1 MRTILLGIF
10 LWVALLLVSCE
21 VGETTVGSQQDTPIP
36 NLSFAVDTTYL
47 DAQNSKLVARGTVQN
62 NGSSKVNSP
71 WYVECQFYTNSSKT
85 TKLGGNYT
93 QLGVPLST
101 GQSTFWTISYSSQ
114 NVNVSNYPNFDV
126 GDLRGIY
133 K

>member
-1 MRTILLGIF
+1 MRIILLST
-10 LWVALLLVSCE
+10 VLLVSLLLISCDP
-21 VGETTVGSQQDTPIP
+21 GETTVGSNQDTPIP
-36 NLSFAVDTTYL
+36 SLSFAVDTTYL
-47 DAQNSKLVARGTVQN
+47 DAPNNKLVAKGTVKN

-71 WYVECQFYTNSSKT
+71 WYVECQFYTNSNKT

-93 QLGVPLST
+93 QIGVPLSN

-114 NVNVSNYPNFDV
+114 NVNVINYPNFSV